1 MKKSLV
7 LSLVL
12 STVLTLA
19 AQASDGVL
27 QTFTCSIPKGD
38 KVEKILV
45 QITGSEVKSG
55 TALLLLVEENAD
67 GMDPVILERSE
78 NAQATFGW
86 TRAVNA
92 QGKTIDVINSAE
104 ISLGRSGSISMGT
117 TEAYDKY
124 QQAAGRVQISTL
136 QMNYPEGVDA
146 TCEWRT
152 STPRPGVSG
161 SN

>member
-1 MKKSLV
+1 MKKSLI

-45 QITGSEVKSG
+45 QITGSDVKSG
-55 TALLLLVEENAD
+55 TALVLFVEENAD
-67 GMDPVILERSE
+67 GMDPVILERAE

-86 TRAVNA
+86 TRAARPNG
-92 QGKTIDVINSAE
+92 QMIDVISSAE
-104 ISLGRSGSISMGT
+104 ISLGRSGTVSMGT
-117 TEAYDKY
+117 TEEYDRY
-124 QQAAGRVQISTL
+124 QQAAGRVQASTL
-136 QMNYPEGVDA
+136 RMNYPEGVDA

-152 STPRPGVSG
+152 SYPRPGVTG